1 MVGAKPDEQIRTPMQ
16 WSSEPG
22 GGFTKGKAWENP
34 QPDWAV
40 TNVAAQDRDAGSL
53 LNHYRRLIHLRNN
66 HPALSNG
73 DIAVGSA
80 NTSWI
85 AAFVRRSAAETI
97 VVMINFGSL
106 GFTPATI
113 EFGISPIVSGRF
125 ERIYADPPTA
135 CSPELSATAINSF
148 ELRQIA
154 PGGLCVYR
162 RVPKN

>member
-16 WSSEPG
+16 WSSEQG
-22 GGFTKGKAWENP
+22 GGFTKGKPWESP

-40 TNVAAQDRDAGSL
+40 TNVEAQERDAGSL
-53 LNHYRRLIHLRNN
+53 LNHYRRLIQLRNN
-66 HPALSNG
+66 HPALNSG

-80 NTSWI
+80 NMSWI
-85 AAFVRRSAAETI
+85 AAFVRRSSAETI

-106 GFTPATI
+106 GLTPATV
-113 EFGISPIVSGRF
+113 EFGISPILSGRF
-125 ERIYADPPTA
+125 ERIYADPSTG
-135 CSPELSATAINSF
+135 CSPELSATGINSL

-162 RVPKN
+162 RVPN